1 MNVSAQ
7 LNFVQC
13 KQQRH
18 FRSGRSQFVG
28 NKTKGRI
35 SKLVLQE
42 NKARQIFRKTIISY
56 PLTRTR
62 ACAYQELRKFFFP
75 RKFSVLCFLIASVLR
90 FVLLLYYRQDVKTVI
105 WKIFVKF
112 TRNYPHRNLALM
124 QWQGNCLKNETKQ
137 QTIYCWFY

>member
-42 NKARQIFRKTIISY
+42 NKARQILRKTIISY

-62 ACAYQELRKFFFP
+62 ACAYQELRIFFFP
-75 RKFSVLCFLIASVLR
+75 QKIWPALFSYSIRFEIRPFALLPTRCKNGNLKDFRKIHKKLSASESR
-90 FVLLLYYRQDVKTVI
+90 FNAVAGQLFEK
-105 WKIFVKF
+105 
-112 TRNYPHRNLALM
+112 
-124 QWQGNCLKNETKQ
+124 
-137 QTIYCWFY
+137 